1 MPRNV
6 DRLMTHLALLA
17 IVLLAT
23 LPTLGRVLSSTAPSP
38 LPITMP
44 QAMHAPVMADPMPGM
59 VHDMSGTVHDMQDM
73 AQTGHAAMAMH
84 AMHHMPSANRIEMAP
99 SSPVAH
105 HPGSGEH
112 SGHGEGDCDYCPLLH
127 SLLAMPGVAL
137 SAVEEAALPAL
148 QFRMV
153 AAALPWHY
161 PSGLGSRGPP
171 HIS

>member
-6 DRLMTHLALLA
+6 HRLMTHLALLA

-23 LPTLGRVLSSTAPSP
+23 LPTLGRMLSTSASP
-38 LPITMP
+38 LSIAMP
-44 QAMHAPVMADPMPGM
+44 QAMHHAPVLADPMPGM
-59 VHDMSGTVHDMQDM
+59 VHDMRGAAHDMEDM
-73 AQTGHAAMAMH
+73 ARTGHAAMAMH
-84 AMHHMPSANRIEMAP
+84 AMHHMPSAQSMEPPPAAP
-99 SSPVAH
+99 VTH
-105 HPGSGEH
+105 HPSGGEH

-137 SAVEEAALPAL
+137 SAIDEAALPAP
-148 QFRMV
+148 QFRMF

-171 HIS
+171 LTS